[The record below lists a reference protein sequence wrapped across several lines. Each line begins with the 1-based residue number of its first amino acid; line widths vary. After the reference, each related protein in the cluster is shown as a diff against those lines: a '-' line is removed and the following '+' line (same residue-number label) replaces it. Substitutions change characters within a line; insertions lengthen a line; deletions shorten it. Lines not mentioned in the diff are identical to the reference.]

1 MAERRQVVIDLITKT
16 GGSKRGLT
24 TLNRQLGGV
33 QKSSVSAGKGVKGF
47 GQGVKGLGGSL
58 GGLGLAA
65 GGAAAG
71 VALIGAGIKASVGA
85 FASFDDKL
93 NQSLAIMGDV
103 TNAMRS
109 DMSNAARELAKVT
122 RFSADEAAESY
133 FFLASAGLDAE
144 QAIAALPGVASFAQA
159 GMFDMAL
166 ATDLLT
172 DAQSSLGLTVDDAAQ
187 NMLNMTRVSDVF
199 VKANTL
205 ANTSVQQV
213 SEAITNKLGAS
224 LRAYNIDLEEGV
236 AVLAV
241 YADQGLK
248 GAAAGESFN
257 IVLRDLKKAASENSA
272 AFAEAGVAV
281 FDSNGNFRNMADIV
295 GDLTG
300 AFGGLSVEQQTHLAN
315 QLGFQDRSF
324 KNIQL
329 LLGQSDAIREYEK
342 GLLSAGAIT
351 KEVADKQMESF
362 AAQMDVIK
370 SRLTDVG
377 IGLGEK
383 LAPSVLDAAKAFADF
398 VESVGPSIELFG
410 NLFATVATDVLKDI
424 ALIAEA
430 VNVLQGVFNDS
441 QHSQNTWNAALK
453 ASAKLLEEGVP
464 AADVYER
471 ALTDLARTGLITTD
485 SVAALQRVTGVTS
498 KELFNATT
506 AVLTHNRALEASGKA
521 TSATTNDTK
530 VLEASLRTQILSL
543 GLSTVETLSLFEAH
557 GVLAGHLDRTNNAAH
572 LLALN
577 TDTLTVNQSF
587 LADATTTTTGEIV
600 SFKQSILE
608 ATDAQTSLANAMREF
623 ADPTFAAVSAL
634 ERLQEAQAALIELQ
648 EGGEASAYE
657 LAAAELEVAKA
668 ALEAQGALDDFSA
681 AGVDEQIRII
691 ATAAG
696 ISEAKARELF
706 DTLGLI
712 DGQSVTSVINVHTR
726 YTQSGSKAEKLAALG
741 LDKSS
746 LDRSPGVRRKLAA
759 LGLEHGGPVSQGSPY
774 LVGEAGPE
782 VFVPAQS
789 GSVISNRDVKGLIS
803 ALRNSNTGGGQ
814 RLSGRLVAPINLDG
828 RQIAEAIIDYETSLR

>member
-47 GQGVKGLGGSL
+47 GQGVRGLGGSL

-133 FFLASAGLDAE
+133 FYLGSAGLDAA
-144 QAIAALPGVASFAQA
+144 QSISALPTVASFAQA

-281 FDSNGNFRNMADIV
+281 FDSNGNFRNMSDVV

-329 LLGQSDAIREYEK
+329 LLGQSAAIAEYETA
-342 GLLSAGAIT
+342 LRSAGGVT
-351 KEVADKQMESF
+351 KEVAEKQMESF

-377 IGLGEK
+377 IGLGEE
-383 LAPSVLDAAKAFADF
+383 LAPSILDAAKAFADLVDS
-398 VESVGPSIELFG
+398 VEPAIGLFADLFG
-410 NLFATVATDVLKDI
+410 LLVTDTVNDFVSVLNT
-424 ALIAEA
+424 LR
-430 VNVLQGVFNDS
+430 GVFDET
-441 QHSQNTWNAALK
+441 QATQNTWNAV
-453 ASAKLLEEGVP
+453 LEESTQAP
-464 AADVYER
+464 R
-471 ALTDLARTGLITTD
+471 KRRTARR
-485 SVAALQRVTGVTS
+485 SLQ
-498 KELFNATT
+498 K
-506 AVLTHNRALEASGKA
+506 
-521 TSATTNDTK
+521 
-530 VLEASLRTQILSL
+530 
-543 GLSTVETLSLFEAH
+543 
-557 GVLAGHLDRTNNAAH
+557 
-572 LLALN
+572 
-577 TDTLTVNQSF
+577 
-587 LADATTTTTGEIV
+587 
-600 SFKQSILE
+600 
-608 ATDAQTSLANAMREF
+608 
-623 ADPTFAAVSAL
+623 
-634 ERLQEAQAALIELQ
+634 
-648 EGGEASAYE
+648 
-657 LAAAELEVAKA
+657 
-668 ALEAQGALDDFSA
+668 GA
-681 AGVDEQIRII
+681 
-691 ATAAG
+691 
-696 ISEAKARELF
+696 
-706 DTLGLI
+706 
-712 DGQSVTSVINVHTR
+712 
-726 YTQSGSKAEKLAALG
+726 
-741 LDKSS
+741 
-746 LDRSPGVRRKLAA
+746 
-759 LGLEHGGPVSQGSPY
+759 
-774 LVGEAGPE
+774 
-782 VFVPAQS
+782 
-789 GSVISNRDVKGLIS
+789 
-803 ALRNSNTGGGQ
+803 
-814 RLSGRLVAPINLDG
+814 
-828 RQIAEAIIDYETSLR
+828 